1 MKIKKVI
8 AVLGGLAF
16 VGAAAVGIA
25 LLIVS
30 STLPNLI
37 TIEDYKP
44 LLVSNVYSNSGE
56 KIGEFFRERRVVVP
70 YEQIP
75 PLLVRSF
82 IAAEDSSF
90 FEHSGVNFFAIFR
103 AFVANLRAGRTV
115 QGGSTITQQVAKS
128 LLLTSEKT
136 YIRKLKE
143 VLLAYR
149 MEKHLTKD
157 QIMYLYLN
165 QIYFGQG
172 AYGVAMAA
180 ETYFR
185 KQLKDLTVP
194 EMAILAGLPQ
204 APSRYT
210 PVRNPTASKD
220 RQRYVLNR
228 MAEEGFITSD
238 EAKKY
243 VKEPVVV
250 FMRESYQDK
259 APYFLETVRQFLVN
273 SAGVGEKAV
282 LDEGLN
288 INTGLDLEKQQVAQ
302 KSVQMGLREL
312 DKRQGYR
319 GAAQNLTD
327 SQEIAQFLLE
337 TRDQLID
344 DYLPMRTLTADGKAL
359 PEKEPLNLNPKPGSS
374 NLPEYIRTGTL
385 TKGIVTKV
393 DDQWG
398 LVTVRFAENVGLID
412 LETMKWA
419 RKPNPNV
426 LSRFEEITKPS
437 AALKT
442 GDVVMITV
450 VSDKFQSERIRDLI
464 NKEKKKNKKYQPKD
478 LPDFTKYVELN
489 LEQDPTVEGA
499 LIAFDLETSNLISMV
514 GGYEFVQNKN
524 EFNRTIQA
532 VRQTG
537 SAFKP
542 IVYAAALDTNFNP
555 ASTIIDAPVV
565 YEEEGQLDENKDLS
579 KVERDIKKWKP
590 SNYSEKFSGEI
601 LFRNALIKSLNIP
614 TIKILEKVGV
624 ANTAMYA
631 RRLGIFSPL
640 NMDATLGLGSSG
652 VTLYELTKVFA
663 HFARLGRRLRPQI
676 ISSVL
681 DRSGTKLVENISLDQ
696 RFEEQIQAVEKEF
709 EEKRAALS
717 MTDTPKDPNI
727 PDSNKPAENEQGK
740 KSKLFFNDPDQLI
753 APQTAYLMTSLL
765 RGVVE
770 EGTGQRAK
778 ALGRP
783 SAGKTGT
790 TNGYYDAWYVGYTP
804 QIVTGVWVGSDKE
817 RTLGRGETGASSALP
832 IWLEYMKEAH
842 KKLPEKNFAVPND
855 IVFVNIDNE
864 TGNLASASSKS
875 VVRQPFLEGTEPKAT
890 TEDTKS
896 NEENFYKEDLAE

>member
-1 MKIKKVI
+1 MNTKKLI
-8 AVLGGLAF
+8 AVFGGLTF
-16 VGAAAVGIA
+16 LFTAAAGVA
-25 LLIVS
+25 LIVV
-30 STLPNLI
+30 STSLPTLI

-44 LLVSNVYSNSGE
+44 LLVSNVYSNNGE
-56 KIGEFFRERRVVVP
+56 KIGEFYRERRLVVP

-75 PLLVRSF
+75 PSLVKAF
-82 IAAEDSSF
+82 LAAEDSHF
-90 FEHSGVNFFAIFR
+90 FEHGGINFLAILR
-103 AFVANLRAGRTV
+103 AFAANLRAGRTV

-128 LLLTSEKT
+128 LLLSSEKT
-136 YIRKLKE
+136 YIRKIKE
-143 VLLAYR
+143 VMLAYR
-149 MEKHLTKD
+149 MESHLTKD
-157 QIMYLYLN
+157 QIIYLYLN

-172 AYGVAMAA
+172 AYGVAMAS

-194 EMAILAGLPQ
+194 EMALLAGLPQ

-210 PVRNPTASKD
+210 PVKNPTSAKD

-228 MAEEGFITSD
+228 MAEENFITSD

-243 VKEPVVV
+243 VNEPVVV
-250 FMRESYQDK
+250 YMRENYQDK

-273 SAGVGEKAV
+273 TIGETAV
-282 LDEGLN
+282 LDEGIN
-288 INTGLDLEKQQVAQ
+288 IATSLDIEKQQAAQ

-312 DKRQGYR
+312 DKRQGFR
-319 GAAQNLTD
+319 GAEKNLQD
-327 SQEIAQFLLE
+327 PKEIAQFLLE
-337 TRDQLID
+337 NRDKLID
-344 DYLPMRTLTADGKAL
+344 DYLPARTLTAEGKAV
-359 PEKEPLNLNPKPGSS
+359 PEKEPLNLNPKTGPN
-374 NLPEYIRTGTL
+374 NLPEYIRIGTL
-385 TKGIVTKV
+385 TNGIVTKI
-393 DDQWG
+393 DDVWG
-398 LVTVRFAENVGLID
+398 LVTVRFAENIGLID
-412 LETMKWA
+412 LDTLKWA

-426 LSRFEEITKPS
+426 LSKYEEITKPS

-442 GDVVMITV
+442 GDVIMVKVTG
-450 VSDKFQSERIRDLI
+450 DKFGSDRIREI
-464 NKEKKKNKKYQPKD
+464 IQKEKKKNKKYEPKD
-478 LPDFTKYVELN
+478 LPDYTKYSELV

-499 LIAFDLETSNLISMV
+499 LIAFDLESSDLISMV
-514 GGYEFVQNKN
+514 GGYEFIQNKN

-542 IVYAAALDTNFNP
+542 IVYTAALDANYNP
-555 ASTIIDAPVV
+555 TSTIIDAPVV
-565 YEEEGQLDENKDLS
+565 YEEEGQLDENKDLN
-579 KVERDIKKWKP
+579 KVEKDIKKWKP

-624 ANTAMYA
+624 NTTATYA

-652 VTLYELTKVFA
+652 VTLYELTKVFS
-663 HFARLGRRLRPQI
+663 HFARLGKRIHPQI
-676 ISSVL
+676 ISAVTGR
-681 DRSGTKLVENISLDQ
+681 DGNKIVEKVTLDQ
-696 RFEEQIQAVEKEF
+696 RFQEQIQAVEKEF
-709 EEKRAALS
+709 EEKRMAANVNEQ
-717 MTDTPKDPNI
+717 PKDPTS
-727 PDSNKPAENEQGK
+727 PEEAAAAQAK

-753 APQTAYLMTSLL
+753 NPQTAYLMTSILK
-765 RGVVE
+765 GVVE
-770 EGTGQRAK
+770 EGTAQRAK
-778 ALGRP
+778 ALGRV

-804 QIVTGVWVGSDKE
+804 QIVAGVWVGSDKE
-817 RTLGRGETGASSALP
+817 RTLGRGETGAQSALP

-842 KKLPEKNFAVPND
+842 KKLPEKNFPVPND